1 MLTLAAS
8 AGNTIGIAL
17 ALIFVLGVG
26 AQWLAWKIR
35 VPSIL
40 LLLLIGILAGPVA
53 RTVLENTALAGL
65 ALDPNS
71 LFSSDVL
78 LAAVG
83 IAVGLILYEG
93 GLTLNFKELRSTWKP
108 VTLLVSVGA
117 LVTWVVAGISA
128 YYIFELD
135 QSIAV
140 LLGAI
145 LIVTG
150 PTVVGPLLSHIR
162 PSGDSGLVLK
172 WEGIVIDP
180 IGVLAA
186 VLVFEVIAA
195 SSAQE
200 VAAQA
205 ADTSQVGFV
214 ITAIV
219 KTIVAGTGFGLI
231 AAFLLRS
238 VITRFLVPDYLQ
250 NPVSLMLVVA
260 AFSASNEI
268 MPESGLLATTVMGIA
283 LGNQKK
289 VDVHHI
295 LEFKENLRVLLIGAL
310 FIVLSARLEISQL
323 QQLDWVRVVMFLA
336 VLILV
341 ARPAAVFIATIGA
354 GMSFNERMFIAWL
367 APRGIV
373 AAAGASIFS
382 LGLGTEDAEMIVPL
396 TFSVIIG
403 TVAFYGL
410 TAPWAAKMLRV
421 ADQNPQGILFIGA
434 PKWARSIALGL
445 HKRGF
450 KVLMIDTNR
459 GNVRLA
465 RMDGLN
471 AIHDNILNIADI
483 TDLDLR
489 GIGRVF
495 ACTPNDEVNTL
506 SLQRFMGYFE
516 TSSLYQIQSHKP
528 RKGADDSHH
537 ERRWRTLFHKDAD
550 WGGMEDA
557 LEGGGMIKAT
567 SISEEF
573 SYANYLTL
581 YGSSIIPLFTLK
593 PSGTLQ
599 VWTPDRPADPS
610 AGDTIISIVNPDQLF
625 VGGPFFGQDT
635 DGGDHHDGITT
646 DPAHQ

>member
-8 AGNTIGIAL
+8 SGHAVGIAL

-26 AQWLAWKIR
+26 AQWFAWKIR

-53 RTVLENTALAGL
+53 RTVLKDTAFYDF
-65 ALDPNS
+65 ALNPNA

-117 LVTWVVAGISA
+117 MVTWVVAGFSA
-128 YYIFELD
+128 YYIFDLD
-135 QSIAV
+135 RSIAI

-150 PTVVGPLLSHIR
+150 PTVVGPLLNHIR

-195 SSAQE
+195 QSASE
-200 VAAQA
+200 IAAQA
-205 ADTSQVGFV
+205 AETSQVQFV
-214 ITAIV
+214 LIAIA
-219 KTIVAGTGFGLI
+219 KTIVAGTGFGLL

-238 VITRFLVPDYLQ
+238 VMTRFLVPDYLQ
-250 NPVSLMLVVA
+250 NPVSLMLVVG
-260 AFSASNEI
+260 AFTASNEV

-323 QQLDWVRVVMFLA
+323 QQLDWFRVLAFLA
-336 VLILV
+336 VLILI

-354 GMSFNERMFIAWL
+354 GMSLNERMFIAWL

-382 LGLGTEDAEMIVPL
+382 LGLGTPDAEMVVPL

-410 TAPWAAKMLRV
+410 TAPWAAKMLKV
-421 ADQNPQGILFIGA
+421 ADQNPQGIIFVGA
-434 PKWARSIALGL
+434 PKWAQTIASTL
-445 HKRGF
+445 HQRGF

-459 GNVRLA
+459 ANVRQA
-465 RMDGLN
+465 RMEGLN
-471 AIHDNILNIADI
+471 AIQDNILTIPDI

-506 SLQRFMGYFE
+506 SLQRFKGYFE
-516 TSSLYQIQSHKP
+516 SSSLYQIHPVKSK
-528 RKGADDSHH
+528 KSSDDGHH
-537 ERRWRTLFHKDAD
+537 DRRWRTLFHADAD
-550 WGGMEDA
+550 YAGMEHS
-557 LEGGGMIKAT
+557 LENGGMIKAT
-567 SISEEF
+567 TISDEF
-573 SYANYLTL
+573 SYANYQTL
-581 YGSSIIPLFTLK
+581 YGSSIFPLFTLK
-593 PSGTLQ
+593 PSGTLV
-599 VWTPDRPADPS
+599 VWTVDKPAEPLS
-610 AGDTIISIVNPDQLF
+610 GDTIIAIVNPDELF
-625 VGGPFFGQDT
+625 VGGPFFGQFDDED
-635 DGGDHHDGITT
+635 DGDESQIETSGS
-646 DPAHQ
+646 

>member
-1 MLTLAAS
+1 MITLAAS
-8 AGNTIGIAL
+8 SGHAVGIAL

-53 RTVLENTALAGL
+53 RAVLEGTALYEF
-65 ALDPNS
+65 ALNPDS
-71 LFSSDVL
+71 LFQSDVL

-108 VTLLVSVGA
+108 VTLLVSIGA
-117 LVTWVVAGISA
+117 LVTWVVAGVSA
-128 YYIFELD
+128 YYIFNLD
-135 QSIAV
+135 RSIAI

-150 PTVVGPLLSHIR
+150 PTVVGPLLNHIR

-195 SSAQE
+195 SGE
-200 VAAQA
+200 VN
-205 ADTSQVGFV
+205 DVNFV
-214 ITAIV
+214 IMAII
-219 KTIVAGTGFGLI
+219 KTIVAGTGFGLL
-231 AAFLLRS
+231 AAFLLRT
-238 VITRFLVPDYLQ
+238 VMTRFWVPDYLQ
-250 NPVSLMLVVA
+250 NPVSLMLVVG
-260 AFSASNEI
+260 AFTASNEV
-268 MPESGLLATTVMGIA
+268 MPEAGLLATTVMGIA
-283 LGNQKK
+283 LANQKK

-310 FIVLSARLEISQL
+310 FVVLSARLQIDQL
-323 QQLDWVRVVMFLA
+323 AQLDWFRVLLFLVVLIVIARPLA
-336 VLILV
+336 VFL
-341 ARPAAVFIATIGA
+341 ATIGA
-354 GMSFNERMFIAWL
+354 GMSLNERIFIAML

-382 LGLGTEDAEMIVPL
+382 LGLGTEDAKQIVPL

-410 TAPWAAKMLRV
+410 TTPWAAKMLKV
-421 ADQNPQGILFIGA
+421 ADQNPQGILFVGA
-434 PKWARSIALGL
+434 PRWARTIALAL
-445 HKRGF
+445 HDRGF

-459 GNVRLA
+459 SNVRAA
-465 RMDGLN
+465 RMQGLH
-471 AIHDNILNIADI
+471 AIQDNILTLSDI

-489 GIGRVF
+489 GVGRVF

-506 SLQRFMGYFE
+506 ALQRFKGYFD
-516 TSSLYQIQSHKP
+516 TASLYQVTPTNTKKSLDE
-528 RKGADDSHH
+528 GHH
-537 ERRWRTLFHKDAD
+537 TDHRWRPLFSKDGDYASLEHTLST
-550 WGGMEDA
+550 GGV
-557 LEGGGMIKAT
+557 IKAT
-567 SISEEF
+567 TISDEF
-573 SYANYLTL
+573 SFNSYQTL
-581 YGSSIIPLFTLK
+581 YGSSLIPLFTLRV
-593 PSGTLQ
+593 SGTLV
-599 VWTPDRPADPS
+599 VWTPEKPAIPS
-610 AGDTIISIVNPDQLF
+610 SGDTIIAIVNPDELF
-625 VGGPFFGQDT
+625 VGGPFLIEEDEEESDIDT
-635 DGGDHHDGITT
+635 SS
-646 DPAHQ
+646 

>member
-8 AGNTIGIAL
+8 SGHTVGIAL

-53 RTVLENTALAGL
+53 RTVLKDTAFYDL
-65 ALDPNS
+65 ALNPNG
-71 LFSSDVL
+71 LFGTDVL

-117 LVTWVVAGISA
+117 FVTWVVAGLSA
-128 YYIFELD
+128 YYIFDLD
-135 QSIAV
+135 RSIAI

-150 PTVVGPLLSHIR
+150 PTVVGPLLNHIR

-195 SSAQE
+195 QAAQD

-205 ADTSQVGFV
+205 ADTSQVQFV
-214 ITAIV
+214 LVAIA
-219 KTIVAGTGFGLI
+219 KTIIAGFGFGML
-231 AAFLLRS
+231 AAILLRT
-238 VITRFLVPDYLQ
+238 VMNRFLVPDYLQ
-250 NPVSLMLVVA
+250 NPVSLMLVIG
-260 AFSASNEI
+260 AFTASNEV

-310 FIVLSARLEISQL
+310 FIVLSARLEVSQL
-323 QQLDWVRVVMFLA
+323 QQLDWLRVLIFLA
-336 VLILV
+336 VLILI

-354 GMSFNERMFIAWL
+354 GMSLNERMFIAWL

-382 LGLGTEDAEMIVPL
+382 LGLGTEDADQIVPL

-410 TAPWAAKMLRV
+410 TAPWAAKMLKV

-434 PKWARSIALGL
+434 PAWARAIAQAM
-445 HKRGF
+445 HDRGV

-459 GNVRLA
+459 ANVRLA
-465 RMDGLN
+465 RMDGLS
-471 AIHDNILNIADI
+471 AIQDNILTIQDI

-516 TSSLYQIQSHKP
+516 TSKLYQVLPAKTKKVQ
-528 RKGADDSHH
+528 DDAHH
-537 ERRWRTLFHKDAD
+537 PERRWRTLFNNEAEFLGLEK
-550 WGGMEDA
+550 A
-557 LEGGGMIKAT
+557 LEFGGVIKAT
-567 SISEEF
+567 SISDEF
-573 SYANYLTL
+573 TYSSYMTL
-581 YGSSIIPLFTLK
+581 YGTSIIPLFTLK
-593 PSGTLQ
+593 PSGTIV
-599 VWTPDRPADPS
+599 VWTSDKPAEPTS
-610 AGDTIISIVNPDQLF
+610 GDTMIAIVNPDELF
-625 VGGPFFGQDT
+625 VGGPFLGESAEESET
-635 DGGDHHDGITT
+635 DQNQGTI
-646 DPAHQ
+646 